1 MTRPGYITSMFG
13 YSPIKPLQS
22 HMQRVN
28 ETVLHL
34 PPLLEA
40 MIAEDW
46 KAVKKAQKK
55 VAKGEHGAEDMKR
68 EMRHHLPE
76 GLFMPVDRRD
86 VLDVLLMQD
95 LIANQ
100 AKEVSGV
107 ILSRKMSLPED
118 MHAPFIA
125 FGQRCVDCV
134 AQSLNVINELDKL
147 LEARFRDLD
156 VVRVEE
162 MIDELNEIESD
173 TDKQQRKLQN
183 TLFDLEADMSPIDVM
198 FTYKIL
204 GSIGEI
210 ADYAQRVG
218 SRLQLMLAR

>member
-1 MTRPGYITSMFG
+1 
-13 YSPIKPLQS
+13 
-22 HMQRVN
+22 
-28 ETVLHL
+28 
-34 PPLLEA
+34 
-40 MIAEDW
+40 
-46 KAVKKAQKK
+46 
-55 VAKGEHGAEDMKR
+55 MKR
-68 EMRHHLPE
+68 EMRHHLPK

-100 AKEVSGV
+100 AKDVSGV

-118 MHAPFIA
+118 MHAPLVA

-134 AQSLNVINELDKL
+134 AQSLNVINELDEL
-147 LEARFRDLD
+147 LEAGFRGLE
-156 VVRVEE
+156 VIRVEE

-183 TLFDLEADMSPIDVM
+183 TLFDHEADMSPIDVM
-198 FTYKIL
+198 FTYKIF

-210 ADYAQRVG
+210 ADYAQRVS